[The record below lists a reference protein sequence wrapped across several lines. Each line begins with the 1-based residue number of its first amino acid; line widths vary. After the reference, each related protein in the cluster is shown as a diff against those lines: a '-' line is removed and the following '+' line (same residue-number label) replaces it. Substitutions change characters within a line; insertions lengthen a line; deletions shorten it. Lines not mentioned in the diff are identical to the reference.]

1 MLRRRSITLTLALLA
16 TSSLP
21 LTAQSASASAQDRMA
36 NAVIASARRA
46 ELAGQYAAGMELL
59 RATLAT
65 VQGDRANAAR
75 SARLLAALGL
85 IQSEA
90 AAYDGFSRDSA
101 QSTLERAHRS
111 AVAAQEP
118 RALADALAGIGR
130 LHYWAAFDDS
140 TATWELPRRYFQ
152 SSDSLYRTLGDSA
165 AMAQSKFRLALI
177 YERKEQ
183 RDSALTLFRE
193 VEAVAARHSY
203 HLEHSY
209 ASRHI
214 GYYMEEVAKQV
225 DSALVYHRRSLELRE
240 RAGFRP
246 GEVFALLAIGDV
258 LRGAGRMEEARAT
271 YREALRRGEQVGA
284 KRPLTMAR
292 EAMKY

>member
-1 MLRRRSITLTLALLA
+1 MLSRRSILTVALLA

-21 LTAQSASASAQDRMA
+21 LAAQSSSASAQDRMV

-46 ELAGQYAAGMELL
+46 ELAGQYAAAMELL
-59 RATLAT
+59 RATLGT
-65 VQGDRANAAR
+65 VQGERGNAPR
-75 SARLLAALGL
+75 TARLLAALGL

-101 QSTLERAHRS
+101 QATLERAHRS
-111 AVAAQEP
+111 AVAAREP
-118 RALADALAGIGR
+118 WALADALAGIGR

-140 TATWELPRRYFQ
+140 TATWEVPRRYFQ
-152 SSDSLYRTLGDSA
+152 SSDSLYRILGDSA
-165 AMAQSKFRLALI
+165 AMAQSRFRLALI

-193 VEAVAARHSY
+193 AEALAARLGY

-214 GYYMEEVAKQV
+214 GYYLEEVTKQI
-225 DSALVYHRRSLELRE
+225 DSALVYQRRSLELRE

-258 LRGAGRMEEARAT
+258 LRGAGRLEEARAT
-271 YREALRRGEQVGA
+271 YREALRRGEQVGVT
-284 KRPLTMAR
+284 RPLTMAR